1 MKVNK
6 ETSGEMNNKEEE
18 EGETTTNEEEN
29 DENDSVSTTSSSNI
43 GASNH
48 LRNIQ
53 PRPPAQQQKPTPQP
67 PQQQQQHQT
76 GINVPDAEMLA
87 AAVNSKAKARSNA
100 GVGGSRN
107 TKRQRTKFDQHQ
119 IELLEAAFNLT
130 HYPDTNQVDRMS
142 TALGLSIERISI
154 WFQNRRAKFKKSAK
168 SGGATQQQ
176 QPPKVSADKA
186 PLSIR
191 TNLEVSIISIII

>member
-1 MKVNK
+1 
-6 ETSGEMNNKEEE
+6 MNNKEAD
-18 EGETTTNEEEN
+18 EGETTANEEEN
-29 DENDSVSTTSSSNI
+29 DENDSVSTTSSSNT

-67 PQQQQQHQT
+67 PQQQQQQQHQT

-191 TNLEVSIISIII
+191 HNLEVSIINNNLIFFYVN